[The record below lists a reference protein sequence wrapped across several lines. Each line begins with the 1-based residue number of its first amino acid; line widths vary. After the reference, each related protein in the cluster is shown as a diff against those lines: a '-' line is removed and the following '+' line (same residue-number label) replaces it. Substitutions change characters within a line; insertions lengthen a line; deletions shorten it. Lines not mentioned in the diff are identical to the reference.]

1 MKLSKRKIIQI
12 LFDANQAF
20 RNEPNSLH
28 STDSGLCNYI
38 ENHPLMI
45 NNSHTTK
52 VAYLIE
58 ILGDKYSTGRY
69 TLGNNMSQDYVWWSE
84 GTKKFERA
92 NFCLERVENYK

>member
-28 STDSGLCNYI
+28 NTNSGLCKYI

-45 NNSHTTK
+45 NNSYTTK

-58 ILGDKYSTGRY
+58 ILGDKYQDYYSFC
-69 TLGNNMSQDYVWWSE
+69 NNMSHYYAWKNGGIQ
-84 GTKKFERA
+84 KFERA
-92 NFCLERVENYK
+92 DFCLERVENYK